1 MLSLATNVNSPN
13 VAPPIGPILGGA
25 LAASLG
31 WHWIFWFLCILG
43 GVCLLM
49 VLFTLPETARCL
61 VGNGSLP
68 AHGINRTFVS
78 LISEW
83 RKPRSEPR
91 SRGEPPK
98 LSLPNPMAS
107 LKLLLLKDVAI
118 VLVCNGI
125 YYMIYCCAQ
134 ASLSTLFIE
143 VYHFGELASGLVY
156 IPFGVACLIS
166 LLAWGKVL
174 DYDYARLSK
183 SIEASSGA
191 DRGYGAEEF
200 PIEKARLKT
209 ALYLVGLNTL
219 ATIGYGWAVAY
230 SAVSIS
236 FINSVASLLKVFY
249 SMYQCP

>member
-1 MLSLATNVNSPN
+1 MLLLGTNINSPN

-25 LAASLG
+25 LAASLN

-61 VGNGSLP
+61 VGNGSIP

-78 LISEW
+78 FISDW
-83 RKPRSEPR
+83 RKPRSE
-91 SRGEPPK
+91 SQNRGERPK
-98 LSLPNPMAS
+98 LSIPNPLAS

-125 YYMIYCCAQ
+125 NYMVYCCAQ
-134 ASLSTLFIE
+134 ASLSSLFIE
-143 VYHFGELASGLVY
+143 VYHYGQLTSGLVY

-166 LLAWGKVL
+166 LLVWGKVL

-183 SIEASSGA
+183 HIEPLPAS
-191 DRGYGAEEF
+191 DRDLRVDEF
-200 PIEKARLKT
+200 PIERARLKT

-230 SAVSIS
+230 RVVRFPIAVTPP
-236 FINSVASLLKVFY
+236 LLKFVH
-249 SMYQCP
+249 STYQPP